1 MKITFLTLFP
11 EIFNPILSSSILGR
25 AQNKGLVEYEVINIR
40 DFGIGNHQV
49 VDDTPYGG
57 GVGMVLKPDVLAAA
71 VKSVKTDSSL
81 VILTSASGT
90 PYTQKRA
97 REYSQIKHLII
108 VCGHYEGVDQRF
120 IDNYVDEEI
129 SIGDYVLTGGELPA
143 MVIADSITRLIKGVL
158 EKEEATQ
165 QESYENGLL
174 EHPHYTRPAEF
185 EGQTVPAVLIS
196 GDHKKI
202 AEWKKQE
209 SIQKTQKK
217 RPDLFN

>member
-57 GVGMVLKPDVLAAA
+57 GVGMVLKPDVLSEA

-90 PYTQKRA
+90 PYTQKKA
-97 REYSQIKHLII
+97 REYSQIKHLIV

-120 IDNYVDEEI
+120 IDHYIDEEI

-185 EGQTVPAVLIS
+185 EGQIVPAVLTS

-217 RPDLFN
+217 RPDLLN